1 MAQEARRSKKRPSM
15 QQVFSDI
22 LCQPAGEKDAE
33 GVLSLCKQKPKP
45 VQQALALSII
55 ETALEGD
62 LKAADFIV
70 RMTGKEID
78 AANADQPLS
87 VTIKVVE

>member
-1 MAQEARRSKKRPSM
+1 MAQAVRRSKKRPSM

-22 LCQPAGEKDAE
+22 LCQPAGEKEAE
-33 GVLSLCKQKPKP
+33 GVLALCKQRPTT

-70 RMTGKEID
+70 RMTQKETEGTGGD
-78 AANADQPLS
+78 KPLS

>member
-1 MAQEARRSKKRPSM
+1 M

-22 LCQPAGEKDAE
+22 LCQPAGENETE
-33 GVLSLCKQKPKP
+33 GILSHCKQKAKT

-55 ETALEGD
+55 EKALEGD
-62 LKAADFIV
+62 LKAVDFV
-70 RMTGKEID
+70 ARMTASD
-78 AANADQPLS
+78 AMPTEELPLS